1 MSTPEHHHL
10 IPAGRRHR
18 TVSRAD
24 FAAASRDM
32 PLLDDRKYR
41 EDMNRHVNDALYDPY
56 DRADGKGGCASDG
69 E

>member
-1 MSTPEHHHL
+1 
-10 IPAGRRHR
+10 
-18 TVSRAD
+18 
-24 FAAASRDM
+24 M